1 MTIIPVSKN
10 STNELPIPSVWRTG
24 LKRLADASV
33 LAETIEADKH
43 FSVVPA
49 DLQTKEINAANIMA
63 YPDALGP
70 LAEKSWDTSV
80 YLWQDDHWEV
90 LVDLSGVDGETTD
103 LVFHAIVRE
112 VDDRFK
118 VEPGL
123 IYVP

>member
-1 MTIIPVSKN
+1 MASIPVSKN
-10 STNELPIPSVWRTG
+10 SNSELPIPSVWRIG
-24 LKRLADASV
+24 LKRLADASI
-33 LAETIEADKH
+33 LAGTIEPDKH
-43 FSVVPA
+43 FSVAPF
-49 DLQTKEINAANIMA
+49 DPQTKEINAANIMA

-80 YLWQDDHWEV
+80 YLWQDGHWEV
-90 LVDLSGVDGETTD
+90 LVDLSGADGETTD

-112 VDDRFK
+112 DGDQFI